1 MFMHREGIWVIHPTL
16 CFSPRIRSKVFS
28 NTMQHFIIFTGDQR
42 CWDHEGSDWS
52 QAVQSHPG
60 SRVEVTGHQCQEMT
74 YCQGCWHSL
83 ATCCLPERT
92 QASSQQPLRARLS
105 KRMGCTASTCTAVA
119 SCTPPTSSKW
129 YLAAASPR
137 TWACSSR
144 SSTIRLWSV
153 TRWQKIS

>member
-74 YCQGCWHSL
+74 YCQGLRVGEQMEREHHSGL
-83 ATCCLPERT
+83 KFG
-92 QASSQQPLRARLS
+92 SSHFLFP
-105 KRMGCTASTCTAVA
+105 GG
-119 SCTPPTSSKW
+119 PG
-129 YLAAASPR
+129 YL
-137 TWACSSR
+137 
-144 SSTIRLWSV
+144 
-153 TRWQKIS
+153 